1 MAGMSRVICDAPL
14 SKDFVM
20 VSLGKFV
27 LNCLFGVDLVCVFDF
42 RFGMLSR

>member
-20 VSLGKFV
+20 VSLGNFD
-27 LNCLFGVDLVCVFDF
+27 LDCLFGIDLVCVFDF
-42 RFGMLSR
+42 GFGMLSR